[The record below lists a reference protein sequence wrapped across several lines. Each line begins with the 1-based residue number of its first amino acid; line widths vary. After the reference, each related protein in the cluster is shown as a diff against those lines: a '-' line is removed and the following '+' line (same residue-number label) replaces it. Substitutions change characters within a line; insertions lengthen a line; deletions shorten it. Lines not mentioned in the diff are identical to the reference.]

1 MSPLLFSPFR
11 LRGLELPNRIVVS
24 PMAQYSADEGLAT
37 EWHRTHLGHLSLSGA
52 GLLIIEATSVTRGAR
67 LSPGDLG
74 LWSEAHAERLAPIV
88 EFCRK
93 HGSARLGIQL
103 QHAGRKGSV
112 TVAWEHQREI
122 PLDAGGWE
130 IRGPD
135 AIAYPGRTTPEPFTV
150 EEIAE
155 LVAEFARAARRA
167 DALGLDVVEIHA
179 AHGYLLHNFLSPL
192 SNQRKDKYGGSLE
205 NRMRFVL
212 EVYDAVRSVFPQHKP
227 IGVRISATDWT
238 PGGWDI
244 EDSVALATELKARG
258 CDYVTASSGGC
269 VPEQNIPIGPG
280 YQVPFA
286 ERIRRE
292 VDIATMAVGLITE
305 PRQAEAIIG
314 EGKADLVALGRGM
327 LYNPRWPWHAAA
339 ELGAEAAFP
348 VQYQRAH
355 PSMRKGNFLRPALPA
370 EAKTAARRKSR

>member
-1 MSPLLFSPFR
+1 MSSSLFSPFR
-11 LRGLELPNRIVVS
+11 LRGLELPNRIVIS
-24 PMAQYSADEGLAT
+24 PMAQYSAEEGLAT
-37 EWHRTHLGHLSLSGA
+37 EWHKVHLGHLSLSGA
-52 GLLIIEATSVTRGAR
+52 GLLIMEATSVTRGAR

-74 LWSEAHAERLAPIV
+74 LWSDAHAERLAPII

-93 HGSARLGIQL
+93 HGGARLGIQL

-122 PLDAGGWE
+122 PIDAGGWE
-130 IRGPD
+130 IRGAD
-135 AIAYPGRTTPEPFTV
+135 AIAYPGRSTPVPFTLD
-150 EEIAE
+150 EIAE
-155 LVAEFARAARRA
+155 LIAEFASAARRA

-212 EVYDAVRSVFPQHKP
+212 EVFDAVRSVFPQHKP
-227 IGVRISATDWT
+227 IGVRISATDWA

-244 EDSVALATELKARG
+244 EDSIALATELKARG
-258 CDYVTASSGGC
+258 CDYVTASSGGS
-269 VPEQNIPIGPG
+269 VPEQHIPIGPG

-305 PRQAEAIIG
+305 PRQAETIIG
-314 EGKADLVALGRGM
+314 EGQADLVALGRGM

-339 ELGAEAAFP
+339 ELGAEVAFP
-348 VQYQRAH
+348 VQYQRSH

-370 EAKTAARRKSR
+370 EAKPAARRRSR